1 MILLFPI
8 NYLMEEHCKIV
19 GMDAPNWP
27 QQLASLFEGQDRI
40 GLTTRAAP
48 RRLNRHLCKLQQA
61 SDEPP

>member
-1 MILLFPI
+1 
-8 NYLMEEHCKIV
+8 MEEHCKIV
-19 GMDAPNWP
+19 GVDAPNWP
-27 QQLASLFEGQDRI
+27 QQLASLFVGQDRI